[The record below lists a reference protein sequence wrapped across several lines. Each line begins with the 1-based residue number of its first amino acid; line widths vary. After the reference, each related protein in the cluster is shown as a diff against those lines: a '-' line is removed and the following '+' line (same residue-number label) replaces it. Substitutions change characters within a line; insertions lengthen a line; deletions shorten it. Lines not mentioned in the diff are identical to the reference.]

1 MTDPVG
7 NYVTGDSPF
16 SSSRVPWF
24 TDEVTAHPVDFALA
38 CLNGLAEQPP
48 GGCMGVVRRALSS
61 ERNQRVAAKRLMWSP
76 MDWTRISD
84 ALDLLVTSRNLASDD
99 EVAQRRNEGGSRLA
113 RWAASVDTPSQ
124 RHYERFDEWTV
135 VFGFSADYMRRR
147 GFNAN
152 SRGWIATLG
161 SGEIDG
167 GTALSVTLYRWAV
180 DDGGNISNGHAYVDL
195 VEEFA
200 LKVNARYNTERLF
213 DPDDFRFTHG
223 V

>member
-1 MTDPVG
+1 
-7 NYVTGDSPF
+7 
-16 SSSRVPWF
+16 
-24 TDEVTAHPVDFALA
+24 
-38 CLNGLAEQPP
+38 
-48 GGCMGVVRRALSS
+48 MGVVRRALST
-61 ERNQRVAAKRLMWSP
+61 ERNQRVAAKRLMWTP
-76 MDWTRISD
+76 MDWPGISES
-84 ALDLLVTSRNLASDD
+84 LDLLVTSRNLASDN
-99 EVAQRRNEGGSRLA
+99 EVAQRRNERGSRLA
-113 RWAASVDTPSQ
+113 RWAASADNPSQ

-135 VFGFSADYMRRR
+135 VFGFSAEAMRRG

-200 LKVNARYNTERLF
+200 LKVHARYNTERLF
-213 DPDDFRFTHG
+213 DANDFRFTR
-223 V
+223 VV